1 MMITACLLVKSHR
14 KGIDRKEGN
23 AAANTCGIVSP
34 TIMQNAIMPP
44 KALCDQSQ
52 H

>member
-1 MMITACLLVKSHR
+1 MFSR
-14 KGIDRKEGN
+14 EGKN
-23 AAANTCGIVSP
+23 PTMTCGIVSP

-44 KALCDQSQ
+44 KALRKKLAMERIVKKVSGPYNA